1 MDKLAVVILN
11 WNGAEML
18 RRFLPSVTNY
28 SKGEGITVYV
38 ADNASTD
45 NSKTI
50 VEKEFPTVRWIQLDW
65 NYGFAEGYNKSLSR
79 IEAEY
84 YLLLNSDVE
93 VSKDWLIPLLKY
105 MDTHP
110 DTAACQPK
118 LLSWKDRTKFEYAGA
133 CGGYIDRYGY
143 PFCRGRIFN
152 TVETDEGQYDTIA
165 PIFWASGAALMVRS
179 ADFWKVNGLDGRFFA
194 HMEEIDFCWRLHNLG
209 RKIVCIPQG
218 VVYHVGGATL
228 NKTNPRKT
236 FLNFRNN
243 LLMLYKNLPSQD
255 VKIILNLRGW
265 LDNIAL
271 AKFYLSGNK
280 GEAQAVIKA
289 RNEFKKMLPDFEESR
304 QTIQESKV
312 VNVIPEIYQGS
323 ILTAYYLK
331 GTRTF
336 SQFKAFN
343 KTLPRI

>member
-18 RRFLPSVTNY
+18 HRFLPSVVNY
-28 SKGEGITVYV
+28 SKLEGVVVYV

-45 NSKTI
+45 NSREIT
-50 VEKEFPTVRWIQLDW
+50 EKEFPTVKWIQLDW
-65 NYGFAEGYNKSLSR
+65 NYGFAEGYNKSFSR

-93 VSKDWLIPLLKY
+93 VGKDWLIPLLDY
-105 MDTHP
+105 MDAHP

-118 LLSWKDRTKFEYAGA
+118 LLSFKDRSKFEYAGA

-143 PFCRGRIFN
+143 PFCRGRIFD
-152 TVETDEGQYDTIA
+152 TVETDAGQYDTIA
-165 PIFWASGAALMVRS
+165 PIFWASGAALMVRA
-179 ADFWKVNGLDGRFFA
+179 ADYRKAGGLDGRFFA
-194 HMEEIDFCWRLHNLG
+194 HMEEIDFCWRLRNLG

-243 LLMLYKNLPSQD
+243 LLMLYKNLPEEE
-255 VKIILNLRGW
+255 LRQTLAVRNC

-271 AKFYLSGNK
+271 TKFWLTGNK
-280 GEAQAVIKA
+280 GDAKAVVKA
-289 RNEFKKMLPDFEESR
+289 RKECKAMLPDFRDTR
-304 QTIQESKV
+304 QWIQTNKQVS
-312 VNVIPEIYQGS
+312 VIPEIYQGS
-323 ILTAYYLK
+323 ILSAYYLK
-331 GTRTF
+331 RLRTF
-336 SQFKAFN
+336 SSLTSFRKQMH
-343 KTLPRI
+343 L

>member
-289 RNEFKKMLPDFEESR
+289 RNEFKKMLPDFEASR

-336 SQFKAFN
+336 SQFKAFS
-343 KTLPRI
+343 KTLPWI

>member
-18 RRFLPSVTNY
+18 HRFLPSVVNN
-28 SKGEGITVYV
+28 SRGEGIAVYV

-45 NSKTI
+45 NSKAV
-50 VEKEFPTVRWIQLDW
+50 VEKEFPSVCWIQLDW

-79 IEAEY
+79 VEAEY

-93 VSKDWLIPLLKY
+93 VGKNWLAPLLKY
-105 MDTHP
+105 MDSHP

-118 LLSWKDRTKFEYAGA
+118 LLSYKDKTKFEYAGA

-143 PFCRGRIFN
+143 PFCRGRMFD
-152 TVETDEGQYDTIA
+152 TVETDAGQYDTIA

-179 ADFWKVNGLDGRFFA
+179 ADYWKVNGLDGRFFA

-228 NKTNPRKT
+228 SKTNPRKT

-243 LLMLYKNLPSQD
+243 LLMLYKNLPEKDLKGVLST
-255 VKIILNLRGW
+255 RYW

-271 AKFYLSGNK
+271 MKFYLSGNK
-280 GEAQAVIKA
+280 GDAQAVIKA
-289 RNEFKKMLPDFEESR
+289 RNEFKKMQPQFQESR
-304 QTIQESKV
+304 EAIQSCKIA
-312 VNVIPEIYQGS
+312 NVIPEIYQGS
-323 ILTAYYLK
+323 LLATYYIK
-331 GTRTF
+331 GIKTF
-336 SQFKAFN
+336 SHFHEFSKR
-343 KTLPRI
+343 LPQL

>member
-18 RRFLPSVTNY
+18 HRFLPSVVNY
-28 SKGEGITVYV
+28 SKLEGVVVYV

-45 NSKTI
+45 NSREIT
-50 VEKEFPTVRWIQLDW
+50 EKEFPTVKWIQLDW

-93 VSKDWLIPLLKY
+93 VGKDWLIPLLDY
-105 MDTHP
+105 MDAHP

-118 LLSWKDRTKFEYAGA
+118 LLSFKNRSKFEYAGA

-143 PFCRGRIFN
+143 PFCRGRIFD
-152 TVETDEGQYDTIA
+152 TVETDAGQYDTIA
-165 PIFWASGAALMVRS
+165 PIFWASGAALMVRA
-179 ADFWKVNGLDGRFFA
+179 ADYKKAGGLDGRFFA
-194 HMEEIDFCWRLHNLG
+194 HMEEIDFCWRLRNLG

-243 LLMLYKNLPSQD
+243 LLMLYKNLPEEE
-255 VKIILNLRGW
+255 LRQTLAVRNC

-271 AKFYLSGNK
+271 AKFWLTGNK
-280 GEAQAVIKA
+280 GDAKAVVKA
-289 RNEFKKMLPDFEESR
+289 RKECKAMLPDFRDTR
-304 QTIQESKV
+304 QWIQTNKQVS
-312 VNVIPEIYQGS
+312 VIPEIYQES
-323 ILTAYYLK
+323 ILSAYYLK
-331 GTRTF
+331 RLRTF
-336 SQFKAFN
+336 SSLTSFRKQMH
-343 KTLPRI
+343 L

>member
-18 RRFLPSVTNY
+18 HRFLPSVVNY
-28 SKGEGITVYV
+28 SKLEGVVIYV

-45 NSKTI
+45 NSREIT
-50 VEKEFPTVRWIQLDW
+50 EKEFPTVKWIQLDW

-93 VSKDWLIPLLKY
+93 VGKDWLIPLLDY
-105 MDTHP
+105 MDAHP

-118 LLSWKDRTKFEYAGA
+118 LLSFKDRSKFEYAGA

-143 PFCRGRIFN
+143 PFCRGRIFD
-152 TVETDEGQYDTIA
+152 TVETDAGQYDTIA
-165 PIFWASGAALMVRS
+165 PIFWASGAALMVRA
-179 ADFWKVNGLDGRFFA
+179 ADYKKAGGLDRRFFA
-194 HMEEIDFCWRLHNLG
+194 HMEEIDFCWRLRNLG

-243 LLMLYKNLPSQD
+243 LLMLYKNLPEEE
-255 VKIILNLRGW
+255 LRQTLAVRNC

-271 AKFYLSGNK
+271 AKFWLTGNK
-280 GEAQAVIKA
+280 GDAKAVVKA
-289 RNEFKKMLPDFEESR
+289 RKECKAMLPDFRDTR
-304 QTIQESKV
+304 QWIQTNKQVS
-312 VNVIPEIYQGS
+312 VIPEIYQGS
-323 ILTAYYLK
+323 ILSAYYLK
-331 GTRTF
+331 RLRTF
-336 SQFKAFN
+336 SSLTSFRKQMH
-343 KTLPRI
+343 L

>member
-1 MDKLAVVILN
+1 MDKVAVVILN
-11 WNGAEML
+11 WNGAGML
-18 RRFLPSVTNY
+18 HRFLPSVTAN
-28 SKGEGITVYV
+28 SQNEGVAIYV

-45 NSKTI
+45 NSRTV
-50 VEKEFPTVRWIQLDW
+50 VEKEFPDVRWIQLDW
-65 NYGFAEGYNKSLSR
+65 NYGFAEGYNKALSR

-93 VSKDWLIPLLKY
+93 VGKDWLTPLISY
-105 MDTHP
+105 MDAHP

-143 PFCRGRIFN
+143 PFCRGRLFE

-165 PIFWASGAALMVRS
+165 PVFWASGAAMMVRS
-179 ADFWKVNGLDGRFFA
+179 DDYWKINGLDGRFFA

-243 LLMLYKNLPSQD
+243 LLMLYKNLPEHDLKKVLSARYLLDNTALLKFFLSGHRGD
-255 VKIILNLRGW
+255 VKAVLR
-265 LDNIAL
+265 
-271 AKFYLSGNK
+271 
-280 GEAQAVIKA
+280 A
-289 RNEFKKMLPDFEESR
+289 REEFKKLRPKFLESR
-304 QTIQESKV
+304 QLIQETCT
-312 VNVIPEIYQGS
+312 VNGIPEIFKGS

-331 GTRTF
+331 HIRSFAQMT
-336 SQFKAFN
+336 AFRQQ
-343 KTLPRI
+343 LQCF